1 MSLQPAPFCFSHL
14 YGKWGN
20 GFETVALF
28 FATTGSAAASQGE
41 LQNGSK
47 ASKGWQTTV
56 RCG

>member
-1 MSLQPAPFCFSHL
+1 MSLQPAPFLQL
-14 YGKWGN
+14 YGMWGN

-28 FATTGSAAASQGE
+28 FATAGSAAASQGE
-41 LQNGSK
+41 LQKGSK